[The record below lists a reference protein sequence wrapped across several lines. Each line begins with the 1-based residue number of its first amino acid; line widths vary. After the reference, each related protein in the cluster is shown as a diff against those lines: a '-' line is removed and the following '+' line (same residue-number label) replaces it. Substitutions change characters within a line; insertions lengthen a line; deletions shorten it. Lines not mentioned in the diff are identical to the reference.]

1 MLPCPDRRQFLHG
14 SPLNAKAFRGFFIS
28 AQRVFIKKVK
38 PNGNILNN
46 RNTGGGMAYILR
58 LIVICF
64 AFGIVS
70 PGYAETV
77 QKITQYAPSI
87 MSPLVWSNSGSA
99 ACSVGLTERKK
110 SDDEVYH
117 YVAGSPFYKAPTT
130 CNVDR
135 VNFLNEV
142 NKGSGSFTLVTRLA
156 CPTGSTENPD
166 GSCSSGQC
174 PAGMQQNSS
183 GACVCKPGMEIGP
196 DGICQFTEDHQCK
209 TFYALGNT
217 IGGRFTQEYRLT
229 GNISDGSK
237 FCMPGQFE
245 NANRGCVVVFDRMAA
260 FSYGSESVTE
270 GKFDGKP
277 GDTGLACTV
286 GTGDTPAI
294 PKPEKC
300 PNGYTGTVNGVE
312 VCVGKVPD
320 SGVEP
325 GSSDTTVDDGTN
337 TTNTRTNSNTTCEN
351 GRCTTT
357 TTVTTTVTNNAS
369 GTSTSSTN
377 STTTTQSHAD
387 FCKAN
392 AKASL
397 CGGSGLPNVDGGGS
411 GGGGGNGDEEPSSFT
426 GACAGGFQC
435 KGDAIQC
442 AIAREQHI
450 RACRLF
456 DKESPESKLY
466 EEFKGKEGDQ
476 TKDLPGNETFSIN
489 DKINT
494 SDALGAGGAGLS
506 DLSLT
511 VWNQQVTL
519 PLSMLNQYLAAL
531 GNVLLAVSFLLAF
544 RIVARG

>member
-1 MLPCPDRRQFLHG
+1 
-14 SPLNAKAFRGFFIS
+14 
-28 AQRVFIKKVK
+28 
-38 PNGNILNN
+38 
-46 RNTGGGMAYILR
+46 MAYILR

-77 QKITQYAPSI
+77 QKITQYAPSM

-110 SDDEVYH
+110 IDDEVYH
-117 YVAGSPFYKAPTT
+117 YVAGSPFYKAPIT

-135 VNFLNEV
+135 VHFTNEV

-183 GACVCKPGMEIGP
+183 GACVCKPGLEKGP
-196 DGICQFTEDHQCK
+196 DGICVPSEDTQCK
-209 TFYALGNT
+209 AFYATNSQS
-217 IGGRFTQEYRLT
+217 GGSLAQDYRLQ
-229 GNISDGSK
+229 GNIANGTTY
-237 FCMPGQFE
+237 CMPGQFDS
-245 NANRGCVVVFDRMAA
+245 ANRGCRVVFERESFAD
-260 FSYGSESVTE
+260 YGSGNAVTE
-270 GKFDGKP
+270 GQFNAKP
-277 GDTGLACTV
+277 ADTGLACNV
-286 GTGDTPAI
+286 GDVETPA
-294 PKPEKC
+294 KPPDEKC
-300 PNGYTGTVNGVE
+300 KGGYTGTVNGVE
-312 VCVGKVPD
+312 VCVSKVPD

-357 TTVTTTVTNNAS
+357 TTVTTTVTNNAT

-377 STTTTQSHAD
+377 STTTTQSQAD

>member
-1 MLPCPDRRQFLHG
+1 MVNL
-14 SPLNAKAFRGFFIS
+14 
-28 AQRVFIKKVK
+28 
-38 PNGNILNN
+38 
-46 RNTGGGMAYILR
+46 LR
-58 LIVICF
+58 LIF
-64 AFGIVS
+64 AALLS
-70 PGYAETV
+70 
-77 QKITQYAPSI
+77 
-87 MSPLVWSNSGSA
+87 LLLGSA
-99 ACSVGLTERKK
+99 NAAVPPVTKYYGSGYQNYGLFDSKGGACSGVASRFSMTR
-110 SDDEVYH
+110 SDGTPE
-117 YVAGSPFYKAPTT
+117 
-130 CNVDR
+130 
-135 VNFLNEV
+135 
-142 NKGSGSFTLVTRLA
+142 
-156 CPTGSTENPD
+156 
-166 GSCSSGQC
+166 SCSGGMSGDRCYVGCGQQYWGELTIASTSVC
-174 PAGMQQNSS
+174 PANSEYI
-183 GACVCKPGMEIGP
+183 GGQCVCKPG
-196 DGICQFTEDHQCK
+196 FTEKDGACVAPEQCVLPLVEINGKCSCPAGKIEVVDKDGLRQCVYSDDHQCQ

-229 GNISDGSK
+229 GKIPDGSK
-237 FCMPGQFE
+237 FCMPGQFDDE
-245 NANRGCVVVFDRMAA
+245 NRGCVVLFEQSAA
-260 FSYGSESVTE
+260 FGSGSDWVTE

-277 GDTGLACTV
+277 GDNGLACTV

-294 PKPEKC
+294 PQPEKC
-300 PNGYTGTVNGVE
+300 PAGFTGTVNGVE
-312 VCVGKVPD
+312 VCVNKVPD

-325 GSSDTTVDDGTN
+325 GSGETTVDDGTN
-337 TTNTRTNSNTTCEN
+337 TTTTRTNTNTTCEN

-369 GTSTSSTN
+369 GTSTSSSNT
-377 STTTTQSHAD
+377 TTTTQSQSD
-387 FCKAN
+387 FCKASPN
-392 AKASL
+392 AKL
-397 CGGSGLPNVDGGGS
+397 CGGSGLPNIDGGGS
-411 GGGGGNGDEEPSSFT
+411 GGGGDGEEDPSSFT

-466 EEFKGKEGDQ
+466 EELKGKEGDQ
-476 TKDLPGNETFSIN
+476 TKDLPGNETVSIG

-494 SDALGAGGAGLS
+494 TDALGAGGAGLS

>member
-1 MLPCPDRRQFLHG
+1 MANIYRLII
-14 SPLNAKAFRGFFIS
+14 AFGLMCCGFVFAGTPKVDGWRYQGVNYTTIAS
-28 AQRVFIKKVK
+28 AC
-38 PNGNILNN
+38 G
-46 RNTGGGMAYILR
+46 AYISDRNSDPTRTYQASMLFTEPPNWCKIHLVQR
-58 LIVICF
+58 KPPNYD
-64 AFGIVS
+64 GPWEN
-70 PGYAETV
+70 PG
-77 QKITQYAPSI
+77 TQQ
-87 MSPLVWSNSGSA
+87 VW
-99 ACSVGLTERKK
+99 E
-110 SDDEVYH
+110 
-117 YVAGSPFYKAPTT
+117 
-130 CNVDR
+130 
-135 VNFLNEV
+135 
-142 NKGSGSFTLVTRLA
+142 SFTMVKV
-156 CPTGSTENPD
+156 
-166 GSCSSGQC
+166 C
-174 PAGMQQNSS
+174 PAGTKENADGTCDPNAQCPIGMEENSS
-183 GACVCKPGMEIGP
+183 GACVCKPGLEKGP
-196 DGICQFTEDHQCK
+196 DGICQPNEDTQCK

-229 GNISDGSK
+229 GKIPDGSK

-245 NANRGCVVVFDRMAA
+245 NENRGCIVLFEQSAA
-260 FSYGSESVTE
+260 FGSGQDWVTE
-270 GKFDGKP
+270 GKLDGKP
-277 GDTGLACTV
+277 GDNGLACTV

-300 PNGYTGTVNGVE
+300 PKGYTGTVNGVE
-312 VCVGKVPD
+312 VCVDKVPD

-325 GSSDTTVDDGTN
+325 GSSETTVDDGTN
-337 TTNTRTNSNTTCEN
+337 TTTTRTNSNTTCEN

-369 GTSTSSTN
+369 GTSTNSTN
-377 STTTTQSHAD
+377 STTTTQSQSD

-392 AKASL
+392 ANAKL
-397 CGGSGLPNVDGGGS
+397 CGGSGLPNIDGGGS
-411 GGGGGNGDEEPSSFT
+411 GGGGNGEEDPSSFT

-476 TKDLPGNETFSIN
+476 TKELPGNETFSIS